1 MAPGEAIWSGYV
13 YSVFEAQYSYI
24 LGDQVTVPGLDAY
37 ENVSQGTS
45 FSAPLVS
52 GYIGLLLSQHPGATL
67 EQLRQVLRSNA
78 VDILDPEGVGSN
90 LVGYDQ
96 YTGFGRVRMVI
107 PANLPAP
114 DDLDGDG
121 LSDSS

>member
-1 MAPGEAIWSGYV
+1 MGLPPGEAIWSGYV

-24 LGDQVTVPGLDAY
+24 LGHLEKVPGLDAY

-67 EQLRQVLRSNA
+67 GQLRQAVRS
-78 VDILDPEGVGSN
+78 VTDH
-90 LVGYDQ
+90 GYK
-96 YTGFGRVRMVI
+96 I
-107 PANLPAP
+107 
-114 DDLDGDG
+114 
-121 LSDSS
+121 

>member
-1 MAPGEAIWSGYV
+1 MSLILYYCFVGLPPGEAIWSSYV

-24 LGDQVTVPGLDAY
+24 LGDLETVPGLDAY

-67 EQLRQVLRSNA
+67 GQLRQV
-78 VDILDPEGVGSN
+78 V
-90 LVGYDQ
+90 
-96 YTGFGRVRMVI
+96 
-107 PANLPAP
+107 PAILPAT
-114 DDLDGDG
+114 DDLDGNG
-121 LSDSS
+121 LSDNLEMVKCAAGPW